1 MDILDILS
9 GKLDNKNAIDEL
21 SKSTGSDNNKVKH
34 AVELGIPTLV
44 EAMSRNAR
52 TESGASS
59 LSDALERHKDKS
71 VDDVGDF
78 LRKTDTQDGSKI
90 LDHVFGSNNRNVQ
103 NNLSNKTGLQENQV
117 SSLMAQLAPLVMTM
131 LGKQKSS
138 NNVGAN
144 DLPSMLMSLL
154 GNSGSSGIMDTV
166 TGLLDKNGD
175 GSIID
180 DLGNIAG
187 GFFKNK

>member
-9 GKLDNKNAIDEL
+9 GKLDNKKAIDEL
-21 SKSTGSDNNKVKH
+21 SKSTGADNNKVKH